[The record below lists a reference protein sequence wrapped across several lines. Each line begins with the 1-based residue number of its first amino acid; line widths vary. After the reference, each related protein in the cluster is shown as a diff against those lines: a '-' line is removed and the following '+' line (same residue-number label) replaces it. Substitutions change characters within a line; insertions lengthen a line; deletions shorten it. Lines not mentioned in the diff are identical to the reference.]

1 MPVNIK
7 VIRPKDFIKTTV
19 TGVLDFAVSKQALLD
34 IASQIEQPGEYEI
47 LVDTREAEPALSM
60 IDIFQLGEA
69 LAAHPSLRRSK
80 IAFLKSKKDSQQAEF
95 LETIT
100 ANRGVRAQVFT
111 DFEEA
116 VTWLVMQEAL

>member
-34 IASQIEQPGEYEI
+34 IASQIDQPGEYEI
-47 LVDTREAEPALSM
+47 LVDTRGAEPALSM
-60 IDIFQLGEA
+60 VDIFQLGEA
-69 LAAHPSLRRSK
+69 LAAHASLRRSK
-80 IAFLKSKKDSQQAEF
+80 IAFLKSKKDSQQTEF
-95 LETIT
+95 LETVT

>member
-19 TGVLDFAVSKQALLD
+19 TGVLDFAVSRQALLE

-47 LVDTREAEPALSM
+47 LVDTREAEPALS
-60 IDIFQLGEA
+60 IVDIFQLGEA

-80 IAFLKSKKDSQQAEF
+80 IAFLKSKKDSPQAEF

-116 VTWLVMQEAL
+116 MIWLVMQEPL

>member
-1 MPVNIK
+1 VPVNIK
-7 VIRPKDFIKTTV
+7 VIHTKDFIKSTV
-19 TGVLDFAVSKQALLD
+19 TGVLDFAISKQALLD

-47 LVDTREAEPALSM
+47 LVDTRGAEQALSM
-60 IDIFQLGEA
+60 IDIFQLSEA

-80 IAFLKSKKDSQQAEF
+80 IAFLKSMKDSQQAEF
-95 LETIT
+95 LETVT

>member
-7 VIRPKDFIKTTV
+7 VIRPKDFIRTTV
-19 TGVLDFAVSKQALLD
+19 TGVLDFAVSKNALLD
-34 IASQIEQPGEYEI
+34 IASQIDRPGEYEI
-47 LVDTREAEPALSM
+47 LVDTREAESALSM

-80 IAFLKSKKDSQQAEF
+80 VAFLKSKKDSQQAEF

-100 ANRGVRAQVFT
+100 ANRGVCAQVFT
-111 DFEEA
+111 DFEDA
-116 VTWLVMQEAL
+116 VTWLVMQEPP